1 MALYSYQLL
10 THVLPGQPYGDGVD
24 GVYSSATIPTML
36 PDSCSGTSSSTT
48 LTTSAA
54 TFANGDI
61 LKVWQVRGTGAGQ
74 WEIVKVA
81 SGGGTSTL
89 TLTKP
94 LNYTYTDSGASQAQ
108 AIKIPRYSSVTVSS
122 GTWTVPAW
130 DQNKN
135 GELIFACQT
144 TLTPTGTVSAT
155 AKGFRG
161 GDGGKR
167 DVGNAASGE
176 SYDTDKVSGGTS
188 IGNYAAAHAGAGG
201 SGGEYKL
208 GSGHGGGGA
217 HASAGGGSRPGSTY
231 GTSDLSSIFL
241 GSGGGGGYEDGS
253 GATGGAGASGGG
265 SITIYAR
272 TITSPTSIVA
282 NGDNGQDVSSYDGGS
297 GAGGSILICSFAPN
311 IGTDKLSVVGGST
324 GSGGA
329 GGKGRIAIYYAT
341 SLSGSVS
348 STYYGS
354 LTSEKDIRLLYPVRR
369 GMLI

>member
-1 MALYSYQLL
+1 MALYDYQLL

-24 GVYSSATIPTML
+24 GAYSSATIPTML
-36 PDSCSGTSSSTT
+36 TDSCSGTSSTT
-48 LTTSAA
+48 ILTTSAA
-54 TFANGDI
+54 TFANGDV

-74 WEIVKVA
+74 WEIAKVA

-108 AIKIPRYSSVTVSS
+108 AIKIPRYSSVTVSA

-144 TLTPTGTVSAT
+144 TLTPTGTISAT
-155 AKGFRG
+155 GKGFRG
-161 GDGGKR
+161 GLGGKR
-167 DVGNAASGE
+167 DIANAYSGE
-176 SYDTDKVSGGTS
+176 SYDTDRV
-188 IGNYAAAHAGAGG
+188 AGG
-201 SGGEYKL
+201 SGIGDFAAAHGGAGGQGGAYRNS
-208 GSGHGGGGA
+208 SGDGGGA
-217 HASAGGGSRPGSTY
+217 GYATAGSGGRPGSTY
-231 GTSDLSSIFL
+231 GSSDLSTIFP
-241 GSGGGGGYEDGS
+241 GSGGGGGYEDGG
-253 GATGGAGASGGG
+253 GATGGDGGAGGG

-272 TITSPTSIVA
+272 TISSPTSIIA
-282 NGDNGQDVSSYDGGS
+282 SGAGGSDSAYDGGS
-297 GAGGSILICSFAPN
+297 GSGGSILICSFAPN
-311 IGTDKLSVVGGST
+311 IGTDKLSVVGGSG

-329 GGKGRIAIYYAT
+329 GGKGRIAVYYAT

-369 GMLI
+369 TLFI